1 MSFWKPQ
8 YGTCLS
14 CGNRKLLVVKAGY
27 CDYCNEFKVKGKS
40 KQSSLKRIPIKPK
53 NKNAKAN
60 NDFYREA
67 WEYWRKIG
75 MLKCMESGK
84 DLGEF
89 SPSKVAHILSRK
101 AFPALAYE
109 LNNVI
114 PLLPEYHDQLDSGD
128 CTKMKIWPWIKEK
141 RQELKRRYYANQ

>member
-1 MSFWKPQ
+1 MLRKAK
-8 YGTCLS
+8 YGYCVE
-14 CGNRKLLVVKAGY
+14 CGEWRVLVVKAGY
-27 CDYCNEFKVKGKS
+27 CGCCNETVRKGKS
-40 KQSSLKRIPIKPK
+40 NKPSLKRTPIKPK

-60 NDFYREA
+60 NDFYRQA
-67 WEYWRKIG
+67 WEHWGKNG

-101 AFPALAYE
+101 AFPALSYDFE
-109 LNNVI
+109 NVV

-128 CTKMKIWPWIKEK
+128 CTKMKIWPWVKEK
-141 RQELKRRYYANQ
+141 RQELKRKYYGAFS